1 MTEEYHHDDDEHDKD
16 NSITADD
23 IGKWFGSEAMSL
35 LSSSSSSE
43 AETANE
49 NTRQS
54 SPTPIHSNVISSIS
68 TERHRGRPIK
78 NEKEG
83 KIQMSVYADSVR
95 FLNLQKRV
103 NDSSIAD
110 TLRRVIILF
119 EGSETRMYKEHLK
132 DLKEIGNLRSVL
144 RKQVLKEEETCKL
157 KAQIIEEL
165 LRKQETL
172 NEACELKDQAIKELR
187 SLVDE
192 CLK

>member
-1 MTEEYHHDDDEHDKD
+1 
-16 NSITADD
+16 
-23 IGKWFGSEAMSL
+23 
-35 LSSSSSSE
+35 
-43 AETANE
+43 
-49 NTRQS
+49 
-54 SPTPIHSNVISSIS
+54 
-68 TERHRGRPIK
+68 
-78 NEKEG
+78 
-83 KIQMSVYADSVR
+83 MSVYADSVR